1 GYRYCVEGCPYKK
14 VYYNALKKTS
24 EKCIFCYPRIEGEG
38 PEGEV
43 RGPACAEDCPPQL
56 RMVGFLDDEDGPIH
70 KLVNEYEVAVRLHPE
85 FRTEPNVYY
94 IPPFAPPQHSERGE
108 SLDAERIPRT
118 YLEELFGP
126 KVNEAL
132 NTISRERDRVRR
144 GEESELMEL
153 LNSDRS
159 EKYRLEV
166 FDE

>member
-1 GYRYCVEGCPYKK
+1 
-14 VYYNALKKTS
+14 
-24 EKCIFCYPRIEGEG
+24 
-38 PEGEV
+38 
-43 RGPACAEDCPPQL
+43 
-56 RMVGFLDDEDGPIH
+56 MVGYLDDEEGPIH
-70 KLVNEYEVAVRLHPE
+70 KLVNEYEVAIQLHPE

-94 IPPFAPPQHSERGE
+94 IPPFAPPQHSEEGE

-126 KVNEAL
+126 KINDAL

-153 LNSDRS
+153 LNSDRE

-166 FDE
+166 FE